1 MMNPETTA
9 FALQLLQIVWIDI
22 LLSGDNAIVIAL
34 ACRALPEGSRQRAMW
49 LGAGA
54 AVGMRAAFT
63 ISVVQLMALPFVKII
78 GGALLLLI
86 AIRLVGEEDERKEP
100 KSEASMWSAIR
111 IIVIADLVMSLDNVV
126 AVAAAARGSPTLIF
140 TGLALS
146 IPLIVSGSALVLSML
161 GRFPVLVWA
170 GAAML
175 GWIGGEFIA
184 SDRDLAAW
192 LRLSATGLSEAPGPA
207 GAALVLTF
215 AWLRYKLVARAWR

>member
-1 MMNPETTA
+1 MMTPETMA
-9 FALQLLQIVWIDI
+9 FALQILQIVWIDI

-34 ACRALPEGSRQRAMW
+34 ACRSLPEGSRQRAMW

-54 AVGMRAAFT
+54 AVVMRAAFT
-63 ISVVQLMALPFVKII
+63 VSVVQLMALPFVKIV

-86 AIRLVGEEDERKEP
+86 AIRLVGEDDEQKVP
-100 KSEASMWSAIR
+100 KSEASIWAAIR
-111 IIVIADLVMSLDNVV
+111 IIVVADLVMSLDNVV
-126 AVAAAARGSPTLIF
+126 AVAAAARGCPILIF

-161 GRFPVLVWA
+161 SRFPVLVWA

-184 SDRDLAAW
+184 SDHDIAAW
-192 LRLSATGLSEAPGPA
+192 LRLSATGLAEAPGPI
-207 GAALVLTF
+207 GAALVLAF
-215 AWLRYKLVARAWR
+215 AWLRYKLVARAWP

>member
-1 MMNPETTA
+1 MA

-34 ACRALPEGSRQRAMW
+34 ACRSLPEGRRQQAMW

-78 GGALLLLI
+78 GGLLLLLI
-86 AIRLVGEEDERKEP
+86 AIRLISDGEELKEP
-100 KSEASMWSAIR
+100 KSEPSLWAAIR
-111 IIVIADLVMSLDNVV
+111 IIVIADTVMSLDNVV
-126 AVAAAARGSPTLIF
+126 AIAAAAKGSGILVF

-170 GAAML
+170 GSAML

-184 SDRDLAAW
+184 SDHNFAA
-192 LRLSATGLSEAPGPA
+192 LLNLHTMGFGAAPGPA
-207 GAALVLTF
+207 GAALVLAA
-215 AWLRYKLVARAWR
+215 AWLRYRLVAARL

>member
-1 MMNPETTA
+1 MHPETTA
-9 FALQLLQIVWIDI
+9 FVIHLVQIIWIDI

-63 ISVVQLMALPFVKII
+63 VSVVSLMALPFVKIV
-78 GGALLLLI
+78 GGALLLFI
-86 AIRLVGEEDERKEP
+86 AIRLVGEDEEQNAPKAEP
-100 KSEASMWSAIR
+100 SIWAAVR
-111 IIVIADLVMSLDNVV
+111 IIVVADLVMSLDNVV
-126 AVAAAARGSPTLIF
+126 AVAAVARGSPVLIF

-184 SDRDLAAW
+184 SDHDIDAW
-192 LRLSATGLSEAPGPA
+192 LRLYAHGLTQAPGPV

-215 AWLRYKLVARAWR
+215 AWLRYRLIVRAWR